1 MIDHKAEEDHVRIH
15 LEVRGGGRHARS
27 SLMAE
32 VANCALA
39 DHQLELRMYL
49 DRYLPPSHPFHPIDT
64 SGQQVFIS
72 EVRDHTSWE

>member
-1 MIDHKAEEDHVRIH
+1 
-15 LEVRGGGRHARS
+15 
-27 SLMAE
+27 MAE